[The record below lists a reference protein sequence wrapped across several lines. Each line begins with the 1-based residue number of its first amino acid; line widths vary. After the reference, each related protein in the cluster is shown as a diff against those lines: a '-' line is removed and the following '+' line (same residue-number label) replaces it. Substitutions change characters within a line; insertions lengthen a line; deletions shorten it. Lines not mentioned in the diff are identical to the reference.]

1 LKPTVLV
8 ATTSRWPPTA
18 RLAVALANAGFNV
31 EAVCPPRHPLMT
43 TKAAPRP
50 YIYRGLAPLLS
61 FKEAIRATKP
71 DLIVPG
77 DDLATQH
84 LHGLYRRE
92 QDKGESGS
100 KLMAL
105 IEKSLGS
112 PASFPI
118 VYARTPFME
127 MAHSEGIRVPAT
139 QVIANI
145 AELTNCCGR
154 IGFPMVLKANGTS
167 GGDGVRIVHTAQEA
181 ESAFRTLQAPPLL
194 ARAAKRALADHDRT
208 LLWPSLLRR
217 RSAVNAQ
224 TYIAGHEATSLV
236 ACWKGEVLAALH
248 LEVLNK
254 QHWAG
259 PATVLRL
266 IEGVEM
272 QAAAEKTVRR
282 LGLSGLHGFDF
293 MLEAGSGD
301 AYLLEVNPRAT
312 QVGHLTLGPGRDLPA
327 ALYAAVTGKIVQDA
341 PRITDKDIIALFPQ
355 EWTRDPASPILEIAY
370 HDVPWDE
377 PELIQAC
384 VRGRQKGVP
393 RNFEPTK
400 SIHTFSEPSV
410 HRL

>member
-127 MAHSEGIRVPAT
+127 MAHSEGVRVPAT

-384 VRGRQKGVP
+384 VRGRKKGVP

>member
-127 MAHSEGIRVPAT
+127 MAHSEGVRVPAT

-145 AELTNCCGR
+145 AELTTCCAR

-181 ESAFRTLQAPPLL
+181 ESAFRTLHAPPLL

-384 VRGRQKGVP
+384 VRGRKKGVP

>member
-1 LKPTVLV
+1 
-8 ATTSRWPPTA
+8 
-18 RLAVALANAGFNV
+18 
-31 EAVCPPRHPLMT
+31 
-43 TKAAPRP
+43 
-50 YIYRGLAPLLS
+50 
-61 FKEAIRATKP
+61 
-71 DLIVPG
+71 
-77 DDLATQH
+77 
-84 LHGLYRRE
+84 
-92 QDKGESGS
+92 
-100 KLMAL
+100 
-105 IEKSLGS
+105 
-112 PASFPI
+112 
-118 VYARTPFME
+118 ME
-127 MAHSEGIRVPAT
+127 LAHSEGVRVPAT
-139 QVIANI
+139 QVIASI
-145 AELTNCCGR
+145 AELTSCFAR

-167 GGDGVRIVHTAQEA
+167 GGDGVRIVHTPQEA

-272 QAAAEKTVRR
+272 QAAAEKLVRR

-327 ALYAAVTGKIVQDA
+327 ALYAAVTGKPIQDA

-355 EWTRDPASPILEIAY
+355 EWTRDPASPILETAY

-393 RNFEPTK
+393 RSFEPAK
-400 SIHTFSEPSV
+400 SIHAFSEPSV

>member
-92 QDKGESGS
+92 QDKGESAS

-127 MAHSEGIRVPAT
+127 MAHSEGVRVPAT

-145 AELTNCCGR
+145 AELTNCCAR